1 MYSPGDDLRDPLD
14 RRILRLELI
23 RLRYLGYL
31 SYPKLLLVGIASFVS
46 LTFLIAVS
54 ALTAFFNAFLLVLT
68 VFAIVYGFIGL
79 YIMRKNTVT
88 VTFENGWY
96 IAQDEEFGL
105 MRHGATAEE
114 ALENLSKEIDLL
126 IEHGGPPQ

>member
-1 MYSPGDDLRDPLD
+1 MYPPGEDLRDPLD

-23 RLRYLGYL
+23 RLRHMGYL
-31 SYPKLLLVGIASFVS
+31 SYSKLLLVGIVSFVS
-46 LTFLIAVS
+46 LTFVIAVS

-68 VFAIVYGFIGL
+68 VIAIAYGFIGL

-88 VTFENGWY
+88 ITFENGWY

-114 ALENLSKEIDLL
+114 ALENLSNEIDLL
-126 IEHGGPPQ
+126 IDHGGPPQ